1 MTTQNDTYCLNCFS
15 LIPVEAETCP
25 VCGENISSLSAHE
38 FREKLLHALDHP
50 SDDVR
55 MRVITIL
62 VQRHEEGTALKLAE
76 CALRHPMSYDEA
88 IEIVHALKN
97 SQAFPDGNR
106 ALELLAKDHSAHTVR
121 IAAQEAL
128 NDIY

>member
-1 MTTQNDTYCLNCFS
+1 MTTENDTYCLNCFS
-15 LIPVEAETCP
+15 LIPAEAETCP
-25 VCGENISSLSAHE
+25 VCGENITSLSAQE

-62 VQRHEEGTALKLAE
+62 AQRHEEGIALKLAE

-88 IEIVHALKN
+88 IEVVHSLKDF
-97 SQAFPDGNR
+97 QAFPDGRR
-106 ALELLAKDHSAHTVR
+106 ALELLAKDHPAHAVR
-121 IAAQEAL
+121 VAAQEAL
-128 NDIY
+128 NAE